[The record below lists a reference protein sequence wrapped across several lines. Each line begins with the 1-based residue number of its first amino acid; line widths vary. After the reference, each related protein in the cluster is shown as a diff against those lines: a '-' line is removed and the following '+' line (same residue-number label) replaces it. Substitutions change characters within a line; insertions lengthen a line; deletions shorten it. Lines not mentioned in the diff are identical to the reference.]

1 MLRMEKHIREALVV
15 RLETDPAWAHLQVV
29 FSGSD
34 EPGEGEHKILQAM
47 RRRRA
52 LPGYDPN
59 RRRFIFG
66 QDADLI
72 LLGLTTHEP
81 RLCILREQWGAAEAV
96 VAAVKEK
103 RERRE
108 ARDAMAVMA
117 AMEGRGL
124 TSMEGGDANGG
135 EEEEEQEHA
144 WTPAGMLK

>member
-1 MLRMEKHIREALVV
+1 MEKHIREALVV

-34 EPGEGEHKILQAM
+34 EAGEGEHKILQAM

-96 VAAVKEK
+96 VAAVK
-103 RERRE
+103 
-108 ARDAMAVMA
+108 V
-117 AMEGRGL
+117 
-124 TSMEGGDANGG
+124 
-135 EEEEEQEHA
+135 QETTYHHRYIM
-144 WTPAGMLK
+144 PCKHL